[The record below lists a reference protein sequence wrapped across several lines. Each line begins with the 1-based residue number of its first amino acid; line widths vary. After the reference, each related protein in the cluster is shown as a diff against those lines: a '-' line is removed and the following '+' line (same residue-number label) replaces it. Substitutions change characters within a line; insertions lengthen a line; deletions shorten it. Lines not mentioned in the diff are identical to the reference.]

1 MQSPACRD
9 QWMRVLDRMEHTIL
23 NNTDDQ
29 LQEQTEQDA
38 PDYPYEGEDTFD
50 GMDVPDD
57 ATDVPDG
64 HLVHPFRADVD
75 TGPPDVSKPPSK
87 RAQVEEEIEDLPKWP
102 ASEHFTE
109 QYPGVTATVLG
120 KKPTIFKTM
129 EAAEL
134 ENGDNEW
141 ALFRN
146 EDEWELMQFSMQNL
160 GQKKIDKYLKLKLVS
175 KQKGLTYSMPSLTG
189 L

>member
-1 MQSPACRD
+1 
-9 QWMRVLDRMEHTIL
+9 MECTIS

-29 LQEQTEQDA
+29 LQEQMEQDA
-38 PDYPYEGEDTFD
+38 LDYPYEGEDTFD
-50 GMDVPDD
+50 GVDVPDD

-64 HLVHPFRADVD
+64 HLVCPFHGDVD
-75 TGPPDVSKPPSK
+75 TGPPDVSEPPSK
-87 RAQVEEEIEDLPKWP
+87 CARVEEEIEDLPKWP
-102 ASEHFTE
+102 ASERFTE

-129 EAAEL
+129 EATEL

-141 ALFRN
+141 ALFCN
-146 EDEWELMQFSMQNL
+146 EDEWELAQFSMQNL

-175 KQKGLTYSMPSLTG
+175 KQKGLTYSTLSLTG
-189 L
+189 S

>member
-1 MQSPACRD
+1 
-9 QWMRVLDRMEHTIL
+9 MERTIL
-23 NNTDDQ
+23 NNIDDQ
-29 LQEQTEQDA
+29 LREQMEQDA
-38 PDYPYEGEDTFD
+38 LDYPYKGEDAFD

-57 ATDVPDG
+57 VIDVPDG

-75 TGPPDVSKPPSK
+75 TGPPDVSEPPSK
-87 RAQVEEEIEDLPKWP
+87 CARVEEEIEDLPKWP
-102 ASEHFTE
+102 ASERFTE

-129 EAAEL
+129 EATEL

-141 ALFRN
+141 ALFCN
-146 EDEWELMQFSMQNL
+146 EDEWELAQFSMQNL

-175 KQKGLTYSMPSLTG
+175 KQKGLTYSTLSLTG
-189 L
+189 S